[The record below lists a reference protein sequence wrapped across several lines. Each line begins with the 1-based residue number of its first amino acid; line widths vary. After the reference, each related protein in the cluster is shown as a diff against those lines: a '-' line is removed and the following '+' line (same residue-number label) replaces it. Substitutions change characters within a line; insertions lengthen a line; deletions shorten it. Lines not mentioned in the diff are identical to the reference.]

1 MIKITKMSTFM
12 AYADQLP
19 PHVLEDINQ
28 RMTDWIQS
36 GGTMEDPYIQQQF
49 SYAERVLNQ
58 AKKQEEEIP
67 FVAFGSDELANND
80 LVGEYE
86 PCPNCGE
93 IHKVGYGEVVKPDG
107 TREPS
112 KMLAFIT
119 CTKSGAT
126 YLIGIKGKKIK

>member
-1 MIKITKMSTFM
+1 MIRINKISTFM

-19 PHVLEDINQ
+19 PDVLEDINQ

-58 AKKQEEEIP
+58 VKEQEEIP
-67 FVAFGSDELANND
+67 FVAFGNGELDGND
-80 LVGEYE
+80 TVGTYE
-86 PCPNCGE
+86 ICPECGE
-93 IHKVGYGEVVKPDG
+93 EHEVGYGEKVNPDG

-112 KMLAFIT
+112 KLLAFIT